1 MSKSTLY
8 ESDNNIQELY
18 KSLTHENI
26 SLLKSLVYGG
36 FNAYN
41 KFVQKYKK
49 NLYLDTRYQD
59 EICTY
64 LDKIMLNVIKNK
76 IPFLGKRILREHQI
90 IKALISGDMV
100 YLASIIAS
108 AGRSAVSFIPKFKHY
123 LASYYLYINN
133 LEDYN
138 TKDKQLQL
146 TFNF

>member
-64 LDKIMLNVIKNK
+64 LDKIMLNVIENK